1 MTNDRKEINMPFLDF
16 LTNGIIVY
24 FPNQII
30 MLVLAY
36 IVTALAAYCLGS
48 LNFAV
53 IISRIKYH
61 DDIRNYG
68 SGNAGMTNMPRT
80 YGKVDAVLTFLGD
93 ALKTALS
100 ILIGM
105 ALVGAAGGGNYIAG
119 CFAIL
124 GHVFPCYYRF
134 KGGKGVVA
142 SAITILMLDWQIFLI
157 LIAVFAIVVLIWRY
171 ISLGS
176 VTCAMLYPLLVYV
189 KTQAALENSIED
201 GNFVYS
207 PVPVIFAFAIG
218 LFIVLLHR
226 KNIERL
232 MKGKESKIGSKA
244 KKQERFTVT
253 KNKKQEKY
261 TVTKNKKQK

>member
-24 FPNQII
+24 FPNQKA

-53 IISRIKYH
+53 IISRLKHH

-68 SGNAGMTNMPRT
+68 SGNAGMTNMLRT

-100 ILIGM
+100 ILVGM
-105 ALVGAAGGGNYIAG
+105 VLVGAAGGGNYIAG

-189 KTQAALENSIED
+189 KTQAALENSIEN
-201 GNFVYS
+201 GKLVYS
-207 PVPVIFAFAIG
+207 PVPIIFAFAIG

-244 KKQERFTVT
+244 KKQEKFTVT
-253 KNKKQEKY
+253 KNKKQK
-261 TVTKNKKQK
+261 